1 MNLINFLMDSMS
13 DDSSVDA
20 LAEKAGTTKKQ
31 TSSLLSIALPL
42 LIQYMTQNAS
52 SQSGALSLAN
62 ALTQHTDT
70 SSMMQQFSNADSQD
84 GNAIISHILGAD
96 SDNVVGSLAQQTGMG
111 NEQVISV
118 LGNMAPGM
126 MSGLSA
132 AATSAQA
139 QQQQADSFDFS
150 DLMGSFGAPQA
161 SAGSTGGIGSLFS
174 SLFGGGSS
182 VDLNSGNDGTDLLSS
197 LLGMLK

>member
-13 DDSSVDA
+13 DDSTVDA

-62 ALTQHTDT
+62 ALMQHTDT
-70 SSMMQQFSNADSQD
+70 SSMMQQFSNADSED
-84 GNAIISHILGAD
+84 GNAIISHIFGAD

-139 QQQQADSFDFS
+139 NQQQADSFDFS
-150 DLMGSFGAPQA
+150 DLMGSFGSPQA
-161 SAGSTGGIGSLFS
+161 LAGSSGGFGSLFG

-182 VDLNSGNDGTDLLSS
+182 SVLNSGNDGTDLLSS